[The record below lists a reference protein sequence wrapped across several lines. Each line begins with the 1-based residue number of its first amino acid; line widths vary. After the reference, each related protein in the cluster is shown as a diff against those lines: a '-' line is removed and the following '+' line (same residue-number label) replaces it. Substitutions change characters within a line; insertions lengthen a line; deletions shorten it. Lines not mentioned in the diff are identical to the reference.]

1 LFAFAGIWDR
11 WNDSS
16 DKPLETCS
24 ILTTTPNAITSSV
37 QDRMPVI
44 LDPVSFTT
52 GVVIFELKAKQF
64 QKVTGGGSRKYRR
77 SA

>member
-1 LFAFAGIWDR
+1 
-11 WNDSS
+11 
-16 DKPLETCS
+16 
-24 ILTTTPNAITSSV
+24 
-37 QDRMPVI
+37 MPVI